1 MACSKR
7 LLRHEGPRCIGSSSP
22 GRSSPVVRAMGEH
35 IVQVQRRSCQGCPQ
49 PTSLRCCMCC
59 RWTDL
64 ENNPALQEYANYGLG
79 AAYGLIALVA
89 LVSCHAVLLPATAA
103 AATLQQQHLQRCLA
117 ATLFEA
123 LLQHATWSAYQQQRL
138 ITAT

>member
-1 MACSKR
+1 MYRQQQPWALFPSGACN
-7 LLRHEGPRCIGSSSP
+7 
-22 GRSSPVVRAMGEH
+22 GRA
-35 IVQVQRRSCQGCPQ
+35 RRSGAASQLPRLPQ